1 MGGYI
6 NGENAKLTG
15 VLGGV
20 VRLGD
25 SWMITWGAIP
35 LNDKGFCIIDEATG
49 LTVDDITQMSS
60 VRSGCVA
67 TINKVVRGEARA
79 RTRLFWIANPRSGK
93 NINEYFWKGFGAF
106 QEFIPVNEDQARYD
120 LVVGASRDDIDVL
133 QDIQNRTLTQDEI
146 NRYKH
151 LINYA
156 WHVDSAHIKHVDY
169 AHLHEVTNALCE
181 KYRGGTLLIKEAAY
195 EKILRI
201 AAALAVLSGSVEK
214 DKLVITNELLDWS
227 KDYLSY
233 LFARPSIDYEYYV
246 TKIQEEEKL
255 TKQNTEWAIAQCTKY
270 PALVVLLNN
279 TKFRGTQMSEVLGLD
294 RDAVSKLL
302 AEMLVRGLIKMTTGG
317 LYTPSA
323 NLINIVRKFNGG
335 KYE

>member
-1 MGGYI
+1 M
-6 NGENAKLTG
+6 
-15 VLGGV
+15 
-20 VRLGD
+20 
-25 SWMITWGAIP
+25 
-35 LNDKGFCIIDEATG
+35 
-49 LTVDDITQMSS
+49 
-60 VRSGCVA
+60 
-67 TINKVVRGEARA
+67 
-79 RTRLFWIANPRSGK
+79 
-93 NINEYFWKGFGAF
+93 
-106 QEFIPVNEDQARYD
+106 
-120 LVVGASRDDIDVL
+120 VVGASRDDIDVL

-169 AHLHEVTNALCE
+169 AHLHEVTNVLCE